1 MYLPIYRPI
10 YLSTLMTRCC
20 KCETP
25 KQQKNGAAD
34 TQRLWARA
42 EEKPNPET
50 AGQPNA
56 GTLGGVKVTQNL
68 WSPWEIGC
76 DEATDP

>member
-1 MYLPIYRPI
+1 LYGSR
-10 YLSTLMTRCC
+10 S
-20 KCETP
+20 P

-56 GTLGGVKVTQNL
+56 GTSEQ
-68 WSPWEIGC
+68 
-76 DEATDP
+76 

>member
-1 MYLPIYRPI
+1 MVPL
-10 YLSTLMTRCC
+10 C
-20 KCETP
+20 
-25 KQQKNGAAD
+25 AAD

-42 EEKPNPET
+42 EEKHNPET
-50 AGQPNA
+50 AGQTNA